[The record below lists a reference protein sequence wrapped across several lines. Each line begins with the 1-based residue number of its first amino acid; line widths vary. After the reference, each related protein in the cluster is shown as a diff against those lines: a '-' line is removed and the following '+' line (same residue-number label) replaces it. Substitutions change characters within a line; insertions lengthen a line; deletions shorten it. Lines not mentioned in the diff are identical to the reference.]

1 MQFNSKVR
9 FVGFLLA
16 ISTLGASTANAAGEI
31 AIAESQPLTIENRLS
46 RLTEAMKERA
56 IEISPNADTTSE
68 RTIVGSWRNGGGSW
82 RNGSGSWRN
91 GGSGWGNGRGGG
103 FLDNRDG
110 RSFFN
115 DRGGGGF
122 LDNRGGG
129 SFFNDR
135 GGGRWGDGGSFFN
148 RR

>member
-1 MQFNSKVR
+1 MKFNSQAS

-16 ISTLGASTANAAGEI
+16 ISTLGASTANATSEI

-46 RLTEAMKERA
+46 RLTEVMRERS

-68 RTIVGSWRNGGGSW
+68 RTIASVWRNGNSGWRNGGGA
-82 RNGSGSWRN
+82 WRN
-91 GGSGWGNGRGGG
+91 GGGG
-103 FLDNRDG
+103 
-110 RSFFN
+110 SFFN

-129 SFFNDR
+129 SFFNNR
-135 GGGRWGDGGSFFN
+135 GGGFNNGRWSDGGSFFN